1 MQLVK
6 SIDNVCYS
14 NFFCK
19 MNYNIWIG
27 ITIAGKAINKGTCK
41 HQAHF
46 IEYYNKEGDCRIT
59 WFEIWKLEY
68 IS

>member
-6 SIDNVCYS
+6 SIDVYYS
-14 NFFCK
+14 NFFHK
-19 MNYNIWIG
+19 MNYNIWIDINI
-27 ITIAGKAINKGTCK
+27 ITCKAINKGTCK

-46 IEYYNKEGDCRIT
+46 IKYYNKERDCQIT

>member
-1 MQLVK
+1 
-6 SIDNVCYS
+6 
-14 NFFCK
+14 

-27 ITIAGKAINKGTCK
+27 IAIAGKAINKGTCK

-46 IEYYNKEGDCRIT
+46 IEYYNKERDCRIT

-68 IS
+68 IP